1 MVERISNEILTA
13 EVSDIGPELYSL
25 SKGSREYIWQRD
37 PHFWASSSPLLFPNV
52 GRQKNDAFIIGHRV
66 YPIGIHGITRSLET
80 MLCEKSEDCLTFE
93 SRPTAQ
99 TLEAY
104 PFDFRILSNFKID
117 GNTLSVYRTVFNSGN
132 TLLPFCIG
140 EHTGFCCDP
149 ADAMLSFELEE
160 NTTRAVLNHDHYIG
174 HDEEIAL
181 KNMPLNDSEF
191 LRGAYILR
199 SCRSTYVSLINKDQ
213 EVLRVY
219 RGDYPAFAIWR
230 KLQAPFICI
239 ETIHGFDS
247 DATDTEDLFAKKS
260 LVTLCPKEQ
269 KTFTYSITLK

>member
-1 MVERISNEILTA
+1 MVERISNEILAA

-80 MLCEKSEDCLTFE
+80 TLCEKSENCLTFE

-247 DATDTEDLFAKKS
+247 DATDTENLFAKKS